1 MDTEP
6 NMAVILAGVIF
17 ELVIALVVGGLLALG
32 NAGIAGRLGKSK
44 ALWVILS
51 IVPLVNI
58 FFMYYVFYQVV
69 YGVLDRLP
77 PLAPKQ
83 QY

>member
-6 NMAVILAGVIF
+6 NMAIVLAGVLT
-17 ELVIALVVGGLLALG
+17 ELVIFLILGVLLAIG

-51 IVPLVNI
+51 IVPGVNLI
-58 FFMYYVFYQVV
+58 FMYYVFYQIV

-77 PLAPKQ
+77 PLAPRQ

>member
-6 NMAVILAGVIF
+6 NPAVIAVVVVFYLVSFLVLAV
-17 ELVIALVVGGLLALG
+17 LLAIG

-51 IVPLVNI
+51 IVPGVNI
-58 FFMYYVFYQVV
+58 IFMYYVFYQII
-69 YGVLDRLP
+69 YGILDRLP
-77 PLAPKQ
+77 PPTPRQ

>member
-6 NMAVILAGVIF
+6 NMAIVLAGVLTELFIF
-17 ELVIALVVGGLLALG
+17 LILGVLLAIG

-44 ALWVILS
+44 ALWVVLS
-51 IVPLVNI
+51 IVPGVNI
-58 FFMYYVFYQVV
+58 IFMYYVFYQIV

-77 PLAPKQ
+77 PLAPRQ